1 MLPYSDPACPGDGT
15 CHDDIQ
21 VMIVMKMKQETDM
34 SKKTKSFFQMNIA
47 RNASASEKESL
58 NELVKKNETNLNGD
72 LYLEGSQKQ
81 LKNMLKN
88 HLLVKPGCLFDN
100 AITLNIKVYYMSTPG
115 TYSEAHTRNVEYEM
129 AQIQKSSIRME
140 LDHQY
145 KYRFLAMSD
154 SGDIVPLYTPS

>member
-72 LYLEGSQKQ
+72 LYLEGSQK
-81 LKNMLKN
+81 
-88 HLLVKPGCLFDN
+88 
-100 AITLNIKVYYMSTPG
+100 
-115 TYSEAHTRNVEYEM
+115 
-129 AQIQKSSIRME
+129 
-140 LDHQY
+140 
-145 KYRFLAMSD
+145 
-154 SGDIVPLYTPS
+154 